1 MVKGA
6 GGIPGVQFLV
16 SRMVG
21 KLVGRA
27 SGEVPEGQVPTVPT
41 VNKSVLEGGPGDGW
55 MGPGS
60 EAKSGKHVI
69 EGDIVLTMFDR
80 MASEV

>member
-27 SGEVPEGQVPTVPT
+27 SGEVPEGQVPTV
-41 VNKSVLEGGPGDGW
+41 NKSVLEGGPGDGW

-69 EGDIVLTMFDR
+69 EGEIVLTMFDR